1 MPSLGSVFLTVS
13 AVKSARGSQKSLQA
27 KGAGATPE
35 MMSVPPGSC
44 LCPPATLLGEEEE
57 GTHGTPRPW
66 GSRKAGET
74 GESLVEGAVLCT
86 GVLQN
91 LFPEPTL
98 SRASK
103 QKCFPLQACENKRLL
118 KNFCS

>member
-13 AVKSARGSQKSLQA
+13 AVKSARGCQKSLQA

-44 LCPPATLLGEEEE
+44 LCPPAAPLGEEEE
-57 GTHGTPRPW
+57 GTHGTPRWW
-66 GSRKAGET
+66 GSQKAGE
-74 GESLVEGAVLCT
+74 SLTEGAALCT
-86 GVLQN
+86 GVLQS

-98 SRASK
+98 SRASE
-103 QKCFPLQACENKRLL
+103 QKCFLLQARENR
-118 KNFCS
+118 S